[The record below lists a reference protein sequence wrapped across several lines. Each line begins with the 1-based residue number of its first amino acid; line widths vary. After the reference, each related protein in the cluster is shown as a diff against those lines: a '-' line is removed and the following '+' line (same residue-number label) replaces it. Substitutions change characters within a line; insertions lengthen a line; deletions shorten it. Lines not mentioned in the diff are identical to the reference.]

1 MHKKSQSDELFL
13 VQIDSLSHDGRGV
26 AHRDGKAVF
35 IDGVLPGEQVRF
47 HYTRRKKSFDEGE
60 VKEIVTVSKQR
71 VTPRCE
77 HFGVCG
83 GCRLQHLSSSMQ
95 ITLKQDIL
103 LNNLQRIGHVTP
115 EKILPPLLGES
126 WGYRQKARL
135 GVKYVFKK
143 EKLLVGFRERQGRYL
158 ADISQ
163 CHVLHPSV
171 GQGLQALADLIRRL
185 SIYQQIP
192 QVEMAIGDQQVALI
206 FRHLAPLTDED
217 LQQLRAYSE
226 QHHFVI
232 YLQSGGPKTIQQFWP
247 SNASALCYK
256 IANFDVQ
263 LDFLPGDFTQ
273 VNSLM
278 NNHMVDQ
285 AMQLLA
291 PNDTDRIL
299 ELFCGLGNFSLPI
312 ATKAGHVIA
321 VEGEAQLIQRAHHNA
336 KANGI
341 TNIEFFTHDLTADFS
356 GVSWGQQVFDK
367 MLIDP
372 PRSGA
377 LHVAQ
382 QLCVLK
388 PKRLVY
394 VSCNPATLARD
405 AAEIVHRQGYR
416 LTSVGVI
423 DMFPHT
429 AHMESMAV
437 FER

>member
-1 MHKKSQSDELFL
+1 VHKKSKSDELFL

-60 VKEIVTVSKQR
+60 VNKIVTVSEQR
-71 VTPRCE
+71 VTPKCE

-115 EKILPPLLGES
+115 ERILPPLVGES

-171 GQGLQALADLIRRL
+171 GQGLQALAHLIRQL

-192 QVEMAIGDQQVALI
+192 QVEVAIGDQQVALI

-217 LQQLRAYSE
+217 LQQLRVYSE
-226 QHHFVI
+226 QHHFII

-247 SNASALCYK
+247 SNAPALSYK
-256 IANFDVQ
+256 IADFDVQ
-263 LDFLPGDFTQ
+263 LDFLPSDFTQ
-273 VNSLM
+273 VNSSM
-278 NNHMVDQ
+278 NNQMISQ

-291 PNDTDRIL
+291 PDETDRIL

-312 ATKAGHVIA
+312 ATKAGHVVA

-341 TNIEFFTHDLTADFS
+341 NNIEFFTHDLMADFS
-356 GVSWGQQVFDK
+356 EASWGQQGFDK

-382 QLCVLK
+382 QLHVFQ
-388 PKRLVY
+388 PKRLIY

-405 AAEIVHRQGYR
+405 AEEIVHKQGYR